1 MPHYFIVDVE
11 EIQLH
16 QTIYVLLRLTFSFLQ
31 LQIIFFAYY
40 RNKSHLTFASNKNLY
55 F

>member
-40 RNKSHLTFASNKNLY
+40 RKQITPYLCF
-55 F
+55 